1 MLFDTDVLVW
11 LLRGNPKAAAAI
23 DSREERHISV
33 ISYMELVQG
42 ARDRNELKMIKSF
55 LSDFGFLMVPLTEN
69 IGHRALVYMEEYRLK
84 SGISMADALI
94 AASAVENSLPLCS
107 SNQKH
112 YRQIVEL
119 EVKVFRP

>member
-1 MLFDTDVLVW
+1 MLFDTDVLIW
-11 LLRGNPKAAAAI
+11 FLRGSQKAAAVI
-23 DSREERHISV
+23 DSEDERQISV
-33 ISYMELVQG
+33 ISYMELIQG

-55 LSDFGFLMVPLTEN
+55 LSDFGFIMIPLTEN

-84 SGISMADALI
+84 TGISMADALL

-112 YRQIVEL
+112 FRHISEL
-119 EVKVFRP
+119 ELKVFRP